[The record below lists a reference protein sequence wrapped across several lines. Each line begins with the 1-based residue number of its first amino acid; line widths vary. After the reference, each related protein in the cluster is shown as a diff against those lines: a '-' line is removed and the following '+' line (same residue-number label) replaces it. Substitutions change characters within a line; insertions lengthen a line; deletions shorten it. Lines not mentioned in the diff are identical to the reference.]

1 MELTVVVEGAG
12 DVPIARR
19 LAADAGFN
27 TFREHVCRGKPKL
40 DAMLDKFLQAAAQRP
55 YLILR
60 DLDEDAPCAPDWLGP
75 RRASRWCALRLAVRS
90 AESWLLADRSR
101 IAAFLGV
108 SESLVPREPDEL
120 PNPKKVLVGLA
131 GRSPRRV
138 IREGICPAQGHV
150 VGVGPDY
157 TTLLHEF
164 VASHWRPTVAEQS
177 SPSLLRARDSVLN
190 LAQRWRAA
198 SGEA

>member
-1 MELTVVVEGAG
+1 MELSVVVEGAG

-19 LAADAGFN
+19 LAADAGFS
-27 TFREHVCRGKPKL
+27 TFREHVCHGKPKL
-40 DAMLDKFLQAAAQRP
+40 DALLGKYLQAAAQRP

-60 DLDEDAPCAPDWLGP
+60 DLDEDAACAPDWLGT

-90 AESWLLADRSR
+90 AESWLLADRAR

-108 SESLVPREPDEL
+108 AESLVPREPDGL
-120 PNPKKVLVGLA
+120 SNPKKELVALSR
-131 GRSPRRV
+131 RSSRRV

-164 VASHWRPTVAEQS
+164 VTKHWRPTVAEKS
-177 SPSLLRARDSVLN
+177 SPSLRRARESVRD
-190 LAQRWRAA
+190 LARRWRSA
-198 SGEA
+198 SGED